1 MDLLWKLLLSNAMI
15 AGCLFVIVLLVRR
28 WVNNPAVL
36 HLLLLLVLIKLI
48 TPAVWYPR
56 IDLLSAK
63 TKTAPNHHAIASPQG
78 AETELTSDSPSSTR
92 TGLSSFAALRNG
104 LRKTTTAAVPPSE
117 AIPPSGT
124 TTDSAPLM
132 ESSNEPGWFA
142 RLASYFAGLEW
153 TWSSLALLIWGT
165 GTMVCFFVGAVRI
178 IRFQKLLKHV
188 QPAPAELQ
196 QRART
201 LGARIGLKSVPRVDL
216 ISVAISPLLWA
227 CFTRARIIL
236 PAQLLQELNDAEVE
250 ALLLHELAHYRRGDH
265 WVRLLEL
272 LTTGLYWWYPVVW
285 WVRREIRVIEETC
298 CDAWVIQADPDKR
311 RAYAEV
317 LVKATGFVSKSQR
330 ISAATGMGTQRI
342 LEQRLT
348 SIMCDSLKHRI
359 SRRGKFL
366 LVTVALL
373 LLSLAPLPGTSQ
385 AETKVAEKPNQLP
398 SVEEILDGYRN
409 NLQRLLPLGMTY
421 RIMAQENMNCITRDR
436 LILAALR
443 NIQKADRNEIKV
455 DGKIVSEE
463 QLQMMVQYSLTG
475 QQIQLEGQ
483 LTPEA
488 VQKRLSETLVEQ
500 RYFWTDGRVFHQR
513 RSYQPQQK
521 NTTLE
526 QGPVWPAENLNQ
538 HYDTIELVSW
548 SNQNQPPLR
557 RWYGRKKNHQIP
569 QGEIGND
576 LKQIHNLKTTAP
588 LGLKQFHWAEELSE
602 YSLDACLTKP
612 PHRYRIVGR
621 ENRDGKALILVEYLN
636 EPHEQSPEKRW
647 RMRAWVDPAQGYL
660 PLRIEWGYVDQEN
673 RLAWGLSQ
681 HAEVLQVKQ
690 VDGSFYPTRIR
701 FQEYTTGTPKK
712 QEQSSQTN
720 EIKIFT
726 KNLENLPAVPTV
738 PGRSTTWEVLEIHPH
753 QNIAAETLAL
763 RFPEETVYDNKID
776 GRTYTTGT
784 EQPLPEDPEPPEM
797 VHLFSQ
803 APPLQVTEWL
813 DGNTHQLKDFE
824 GKVVVLLFL
833 EDVLN
838 YDFSGMSPEMEQYV
852 GEIKKMLLRLHQKY
866 ADKEIIFLEIYPP
879 GTSKAKVRKFHQNR
893 GFETLAAID
902 QRQAE
907 GGATNQKYHG
917 IHVAPTCFLL
927 SRKGRVVFSPEIYD
941 SIMAEDYFQ
950 HTARKLSISLDDVE
964 KLPEDEAIRQSL
976 RIMEYIIGEQID
988 KVLAIQ

>member
-1 MDLLWKLLLSNAMI
+1 MDLLWKLLISNAMI
-15 AGCLFVIVLLVRR
+15 AGCLFVMVLLVRR
-28 WVNNPAVL
+28 WVKNPAVL

-56 IDLLSAK
+56 IDLLTAK
-63 TKTAPNHHAIASPQG
+63 TKTAPNHPAIASPQG
-78 AETELTSDSPSSTR
+78 AETESTPESQAAAKS
-92 TGLSSFAALRNG
+92 GLSSFAALRKG
-104 LRKTTTAAVPPSE
+104 LRKTTTAADPTAEDIPS
-117 AIPPSGT
+117 PGMTKQPS
-124 TTDSAPLM
+124 PM
-132 ESSNEPGWFA
+132 VESFTEPAWSA
-142 RLASYFAGLEW
+142 RLTSYFAGLEW
-153 TWSSLALLIWGT
+153 TWSSLLLLIWGT

-178 IRFQKLLKHV
+178 ICFQRLLKQA

-201 LGARIGLKSVPRVDL
+201 LGTQIGLKSVPQVDL
-216 ISVAISPLLWA
+216 ISGAISPLLWA
-227 CFTRARIIL
+227 GFSRARIIL

-250 ALLLHELAHYRRGDH
+250 TLLLHELAHYRRGDH

-285 WVRREIRVIEETC
+285 WGRREIRVIEETC
-298 CDAWVIQADPDKR
+298 CDAWVIWTEPDKR

-317 LVKATGFVSKSQR
+317 LVKATGFVSQAQC
-330 ISAATGMGTQRI
+330 IPAATGMGTQRI

-398 SVEEILDGYRN
+398 SVEEILGGYRN

-436 LILAALR
+436 LILEALR
-443 NIQKADRNEIKV
+443 NIQKADRSEIKI
-455 DGKIVSEE
+455 DGKIMSEDE
-463 QLQMMVQYSLTG
+463 YQMRVTYSYSSQEMFLDS
-475 QQIQLEGQ
+475 Q
-483 LTPEA
+483 LTPEV
-488 VQKRLSETLVEQ
+488 VQKRLSETVVDQ
-500 RYFWTDGRVFHQR
+500 RYFWTDGRSFHQR
-513 RSYQPQQK
+513 RPYQLQQK

-526 QGPVWPAENLNQ
+526 QGPVWPAENLNE
-538 HYDTIELVSW
+538 HYDAIELISW

-557 RWYGRKKNHQIP
+557 RWYGRKKNNQIP

-588 LGLKQFHWAEELSE
+588 LGLKQFHWTEELSE

-612 PHRYRIVGR
+612 PHRYRVVGR

-647 RMRAWVDPAQGYL
+647 RTRVWVDPSQGYL
-660 PLRIEWGYVDQEN
+660 PLRIEWGYVDQKN
-673 RLAWGLSQ
+673 QLAWGLSQ

-712 QEQSSQTN
+712 QEQSSQAN

-738 PGRSTTWEVLEIHPH
+738 PGRSTTWDVLDIHPH
-753 QNIAAETLAL
+753 QQIAPETLAL

-838 YDFSGMSPEMEQYV
+838 YDFSGMSPEIEKYV

-879 GTSKAKVRKFHQNR
+879 GTSKVKIREFHQNR
-893 GFETLAAID
+893 GFKTLAAID

-950 HTARKLSISLDDVE
+950 HTARKLSISLDEME

-976 RIMEYIIGEQID
+976 RIMEYIISEQID
-988 KVLAIQ
+988 KVLVIQ

>member
-1 MDLLWKLLLSNAMI
+1 MDLLWKLLISNAMI
-15 AGCLFVIVLLVRR
+15 AGCLFVMVLLVRR
-28 WVNNPAVL
+28 WMKNPAVL

-56 IDLLSAK
+56 IDLLTAK
-63 TKTAPNHHAIASPQG
+63 TKTAPNHPAIASPQG
-78 AETELTSDSPSSTR
+78 AETESTPESQAAAKS
-92 TGLSSFAALRNG
+92 GLSSFAALRKG
-104 LRKTTTAAVPPSE
+104 LRKTTTAADPTSEDIPS
-117 AIPPSGT
+117 PGMTKQPS
-124 TTDSAPLM
+124 PM
-132 ESSNEPGWFA
+132 VESFTEPAWSA
-142 RLASYFAGLEW
+142 RLTSYFAGLEW
-153 TWSSLALLIWGT
+153 TWSSLLLLIWGT

-178 IRFQKLLKHV
+178 ICFQRLLKQA

-201 LGARIGLKSVPRVDL
+201 LGTQIGLKSVPQVDL
-216 ISVAISPLLWA
+216 ISGAISPLLWA
-227 CFTRARIIL
+227 GFSRARIIL

-250 ALLLHELAHYRRGDH
+250 TLLLHELAHYRRGDH

-298 CDAWVIQADPDKR
+298 CDAWVIQAVPDKR

-317 LVKATGFVSKSQR
+317 LVKATGFVSEAQR
-330 ISAATGMGTQRI
+330 IPAATGMGTQRM

-398 SVEEILDGYRN
+398 SVEEILGGYRN

-436 LILAALR
+436 LILEALR
-443 NIQKADRNEIKV
+443 NIQKADRSEIKI
-455 DGKIVSEE
+455 DGKIMSEDE
-463 QLQMMVQYSLTG
+463 YQMRVTYSYSSQEMFLDS
-475 QQIQLEGQ
+475 Q
-483 LTPEA
+483 LTPEV
-488 VQKRLSETLVEQ
+488 VQKRLSETVVDQ
-500 RYFWTDGRVFHQR
+500 RYFWTDGRSFHQR
-513 RSYQPQQK
+513 RPYQLQQK

-538 HYDTIELVSW
+538 HYDAIELISW

-588 LGLKQFHWAEELSE
+588 LGLKQYHWAEELSE

-612 PHRYRIVGR
+612 PHRYRVVGR

-636 EPHEQSPEKRW
+636 KPHEQSPEKRW
-647 RMRAWVDPAQGYL
+647 RTRAWVDPAQGYL

-673 RLAWGLSQ
+673 QLAWGLSQ

-738 PGRSTTWEVLEIHPH
+738 PGRSTTWDVLDIHPH
-753 QNIAAETLAL
+753 QQIGPETLAL

-838 YDFSGMSPEMEQYV
+838 YDFSGMSPEMEKYV

-879 GTSKAKVRKFHQNR
+879 GTSKVKIREFHQNR
-893 GFETLAAID
+893 GFKTLAAID

-950 HTARKLSISLDDVE
+950 YTARKLSISLDEME

-976 RIMEYIIGEQID
+976 RIMEYIISEQID
-988 KVLAIQ
+988 KVLVIQ